1 MIRGRL
7 TVFHF
12 ALALVL
18 PALISSLDDDDGM
31 HDKIPSYKELWQLL
45 SLLVEILTRLLE
57 FGEKL
62 YICAHCTK
70 DDGIK
75 RPLFNRVRF
84 GIQII
89 VHIQTLIVLI
99 NK

>member
-45 SLLVEILTRLLE
+45 SPCRDINQTFRKLWE
-57 FGEKL
+57 EKKL
-62 YICAHCTK
+62 SIHMCTK

-75 RPLFNRVRF
+75 RPFFSRVRIE
-84 GIQII
+84 IQII
-89 VHIQTLIVLI
+89 VYI
-99 NK
+99 

>member
-57 FGEKL
+57 FGGKA
-62 YICAHCTK
+62 IHMCTLH
-70 DDGIK
+70 K
-75 RPLFNRVRF
+75 R
-84 GIQII
+84 
-89 VHIQTLIVLI
+89 
-99 NK
+99 